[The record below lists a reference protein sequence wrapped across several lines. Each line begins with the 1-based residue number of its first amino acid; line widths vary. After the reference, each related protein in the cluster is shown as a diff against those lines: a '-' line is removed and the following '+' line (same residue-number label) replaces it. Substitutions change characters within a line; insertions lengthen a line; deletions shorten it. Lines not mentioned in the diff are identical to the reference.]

1 MSNDNAFRL
10 KEGDRIMIR
19 EDALQDAPRLMRH
32 CGKAGKVVVYWS
44 RLPSRDIVM
53 VRLDDGAS
61 LCVYADEVQPLQLPV
76 GG

>member
-10 KEGDRIMIR
+10 KEGERITIR

-53 VRLDDGAS
+53 VRLDDGTS
-61 LCVYADEVQPLQLPV
+61 LCVYADEIVTLQQAV